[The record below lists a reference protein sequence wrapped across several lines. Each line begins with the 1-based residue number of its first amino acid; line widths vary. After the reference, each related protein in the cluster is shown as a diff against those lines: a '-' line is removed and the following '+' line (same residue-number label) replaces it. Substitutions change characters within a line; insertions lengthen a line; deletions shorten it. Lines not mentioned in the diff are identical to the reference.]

1 MDTVYEKKDEQTLV
15 VSKTAEVTTETNEY
29 TLEFLL
35 QQELS
40 ILKQR
45 NKYIE
50 ARDKE
55 LAEVREL
62 IAQAKLLGIVSDLE
76 VEKAKKEVLN

>member
-1 MDTVYEKKDEQTLV
+1 MDINYEKKDEKTMV

-40 ILKQR
+40 ILKDK
-45 NKYIE
+45 NCYIE
-50 ARDKE
+50 ARNKE

-62 IAQAKLLGIVSDLE
+62 IAQAKLLGIVSNLE
-76 VEKAKKEVLN
+76 IEKTKEEVLI